1 MKLSQH
7 DLTPPPK
14 ISLSAATS
22 PCHAMASLAPPH
34 ELDHAGSFT
43 LSLGHSHSPLEE
55 HAGGRAREILPWRGS
70 SYRQRELGSHHMAA
84 HPAAGYIETDR
95 RAGRDRAHGR
105 VGRGSR
111 SRGRGAPK
119 QCSSCLTLT
128 LPPLPLLRARG
139 GIRDARDAV
148 ASQRYGRRRTG
159 WQPAAR
165 AANRRE
171 VKREAST
178 CADARARRSAG
189 AALSWRDAGPRGR
202 RTWPAPAAGDLTAPA
217 LSSPANKFRLEK
229 PNREFFKNGVD

>member
-1 MKLSQH
+1 MPRH
-7 DLTPPPK
+7 RF
-14 ISLSAATS
+14 SLR
-22 PCHAMASLAPPH
+22 PPH

-43 LSLGHSHSPLEE
+43 LSLGHSHPPLEE

-70 SYRQRELGSHHMAA
+70 SYRQREDHTTWP
-84 HPAAGYIETDR
+84 PARPPVIN
-95 RAGRDRAHGR
+95 RAGSPGGQGSGTWGWPRLAVKRAR
-105 VGRGSR
+105 
-111 SRGRGAPK
+111 APK
-119 QCSSCLTLT
+119 QCSPCLTLT
-128 LPPLPLLRARG
+128 LPPLRARG

-165 AANRRE
+165 AANRRK

-178 CADARARRSAG
+178 CADARARRS

-229 PNREFFKNGVD
+229 PNREFLKTAWTEVEGLVHAEMHDSPRSGLCRP

>member
-1 MKLSQH
+1 
-7 DLTPPPK
+7 
-14 ISLSAATS
+14 
-22 PCHAMASLAPPH
+22 
-34 ELDHAGSFT
+34 
-43 LSLGHSHSPLEE
+43 
-55 HAGGRAREILPWRGS
+55 
-70 SYRQRELGSHHMAA
+70 MAA

-178 CADARARRSAG
+178 CADARARRSA
-189 AALSWRDAGPRGR
+189 ALSWRDAGPRGR

-229 PNREFFKNGVD
+229 PNREFLKTAWTEVEGLVHAEMHDSPRSGLCASADRRCCLKHIPVFNQRKIKGCRSRMINNTQRQSFRSLN